1 VTNPEPA
8 AAAPS
13 AAPSTDAA
21 PVGVTATPDVAV
33 VTEPSPAILAH
44 PGPPAAEALPEQA
57 APPAPPPAAPPSAAP
72 SQAVSPQVV
81 PLHTVSSQAV
91 SPQAVS
97 PQAVSRQGVPQQY
110 GAPPPF
116 AAPPQ
121 VAAPPQFGPTPQV
134 AAPPQFGSPQFGPP
148 QHHGFATPPQIAVPS
163 QFGPPNVGVP
173 PQFGAPQGFAGQVGA
188 LGVHHPM
195 PQTHP
200 GYAYGWPPQLPP
212 QPRRNFLWPVLTTL
226 LVVSMV
232 LALGGAAA
240 ATWALRGGG
249 GGETD
254 LVSSTWVDMRT
265 EVGVKAI
272 EELLER
278 HTQAVKKKD
287 LNAWMADVDQSD
299 AAFAKRQKQLF
310 DNLVKMPFSDISFDR
325 TRLPARQLAKFL
337 PTQLFDRYHAAVHV
351 EAVTIR
357 HRIEGVDSKTV
368 AIPWM
373 PVVALVKGK
382 WSIVGDAA
390 GNDLPL
396 GANGQPWD
404 STGPVAVL
412 RNDRIIAV
420 VSADDAERGR
430 DLLQMAETSLK
441 QVAEVRPTGWDGK
454 VLFTAVQDKRIFDT
468 YFAESQ
474 DRVAQVAA
482 IAVPYYNQ
490 VGDWATTPVY
500 SSTRVVF
507 NPTQLTAQND
517 ELAHDLTH
525 EFAHAAMGPVT
536 TARTPRWVVEGFA
549 EYVAYKKDR
558 VSREGIRNALG
569 NLTVSTLPTDD
580 QFYSEPRNYIA
591 SWLANRMIAE
601 KFGESK
607 LIAFYEAFQ
616 NVSEVESAARSALGI
631 GVSALEQQWRDYVA
645 QQRG

>member
-1 VTNPEPA
+1 
-8 AAAPS
+8 
-13 AAPSTDAA
+13 
-21 PVGVTATPDVAV
+21 
-33 VTEPSPAILAH
+33 
-44 PGPPAAEALPEQA
+44 
-57 APPAPPPAAPPSAAP
+57 
-72 SQAVSPQVV
+72 
-81 PLHTVSSQAV
+81 
-91 SPQAVS
+91 
-97 PQAVSRQGVPQQY
+97 
-110 GAPPPF
+110 
-116 AAPPQ
+116 
-121 VAAPPQFGPTPQV
+121 
-134 AAPPQFGSPQFGPP
+134 
-148 QHHGFATPPQIAVPS
+148 
-163 QFGPPNVGVP
+163 
-173 PQFGAPQGFAGQVGA
+173 
-188 LGVHHPM
+188 M
-195 PQTHP
+195 
-200 GYAYGWPPQLPP
+200 
-212 QPRRNFLWPVLTTL
+212 
-226 LVVSMV
+226 SMV

-254 LVSSTWVDMRT
+254 VASSTWVDMRT
-265 EVGVKAI
+265 GVGVKAI

-278 HTQAVKKKD
+278 RTQAIKKKD
-287 LNAWMADVDQSD
+287 LNAWMADVEQSD
-299 AAFAKRQKQLF
+299 AAFTKRQKQLY

-382 WSIVGDAA
+382 WRIVGDAA
-390 GNDLPL
+390 GKDMPL

-412 RNDRIIAV
+412 RNDRVIAV
-420 VSADDAERGR
+420 VSVDDAERGR
-430 DLLQMAETSLK
+430 SLLQLAETSLK
-441 QVAEVRPTGWDGK
+441 QVVEVRPTGWDGK

-474 DRVAQVAA
+474 ERVAQVAA

-490 VGDWATTPVY
+490 VGDWATSPAY

-507 NPTQLTAQND
+507 NPTQLTAQPD

-549 EYVAYKKDR
+549 EYVAYKKDKVR
-558 VSREGIRNALG
+558 ANGIRNALG
-569 NLTVSTLPTDD
+569 DLVISTLPTDE
-580 QFYSEPRNYIA
+580 QFYAEPRNYIA

-601 KFGESK
+601 KYGEAK

-616 NVSEVESAARSALGI
+616 NVSEVESAARSVLGI

>member
-1 VTNPEPA
+1 MTDPAPAVPAQPVLPA
-8 AAAPS
+8 AVSP
-13 AAPSTDAA
+13 
-21 PVGVTATPDVAV
+21 VAV
-33 VTEPSPAILAH
+33 LAD
-44 PGPPAAEALPEQA
+44 G
-57 APPAPPPAAPPSAAP
+57 APPAVAPAGPAAQSTVYQSGPPRTAPPQGMPPQFVPQQRTPPQGAPQLYAAP
-72 SQAVSPQVV
+72 
-81 PLHTVSSQAV
+81 L
-91 SPQAVS
+91 
-97 PQAVSRQGVPQQY
+97 QY
-110 GAPPPF
+110 GAPP
-116 AAPPQ
+116 Q
-121 VAAPPQFGPTPQV
+121 
-134 AAPPQFGSPQFGPP
+134 
-148 QHHGFATPPQIAVPS
+148 
-163 QFGPPNVGVP
+163 QFGPPNVGP
-173 PQFGAPQGFAGQVGA
+173 PHLGASNVGAPQQYGAPQGYSQVGA
-188 LGVHHPM
+188 LAVHHPP
-195 PQTHP
+195 PQPHP
-200 GYAYGWPPQLPP
+200 AFASGWPPQLPP
-212 QPRRNFLWPVLTTL
+212 QPRRSFLWPVLTAL

-254 LVSSTWVDMRT
+254 LVSSTWVDMRSG
-265 EVGVKAI
+265 VGVKAI

-287 LNAWMADVDQSD
+287 VNAWMADVDQSD

-373 PVVALVKGK
+373 PVVAFTNGK
-382 WSIVGDAA
+382 WLIVGDAA
-390 GNDLPL
+390 GKDMPL

-420 VSADDAERGR
+420 VSADDAQRGR
-430 DLLQMAETSLK
+430 NLLQMAETSLK

-474 DRVAQVAA
+474 ERIAQVAA
-482 IAVPYYNQ
+482 IAVPYYNE
-490 VGDWATTPVY
+490 VGDWATSPAY

-507 NPTQLTAQND
+507 NPTQLTAQTE

-549 EYVAYKKDR
+549 EYVAYKKDK
-558 VSREGIRNALG
+558 VLAASIRQALG
-569 NLTVSTLPTDD
+569 DLTISTLPTDA

-601 KFGESK
+601 KFGQDK

-616 NVSEVESAARSALGI
+616 NVAEVESAAREVLGI
-631 GVSALEQQWRDYVA
+631 GVSTLEQQWRDYVA
-645 QQRG
+645 KQRG

>member
-1 VTNPEPA
+1 MTNPEPA

-21 PVGVTATPDVAV
+21 AAGVTATPDAAV
-33 VTEPSPAILAH
+33 VTTPAPVIPAQ
-44 PGPPAAEALPEQA
+44 PGPPGAEVLPEPAGAPAVTPPAAPAPAEA
-57 APPAPPPAAPPSAAP
+57 APPAGPLPQGYPP
-72 SQAVSPQVV
+72 QF
-81 PLHTVSSQAV
+81 
-91 SPQAVS
+91 
-97 PQAVSRQGVPQQY
+97 VPQQRVPLQ
-110 GAPPPF
+110 G
-116 AAPPQ
+116 PPQ
-121 VAAPPQFGPTPQV
+121 
-134 AAPPQFGSPQFGPP
+134 QFGPP
-148 QHHGFATPPQIAVPS
+148 QQYGPPQQFPPPQ
-163 QFGPPNVGVP
+163 QFGPPPNAGPPSAGAPPFGGPGVGAP
-173 PQFGAPQGFAGQVGA
+173 QGYPQFGAPH
-188 LGVHHPM
+188 VHHPL

-249 GGETD
+249 GSQTD
-254 LVSSTWVDMRT
+254 LVSSTWVDMRPG
-265 EVGVKAI
+265 VGVKAI
-272 EELLER
+272 EELLQR

-287 LNAWMADVDQSD
+287 LNAWMADVEQSD
-299 AAFAKRQKQLF
+299 AAFVKRQKQLF

-325 TRLPARQLAKFL
+325 TKVPARQLAKFL

-373 PVVALVKGK
+373 PVVALTKGK
-382 WSIVGDAA
+382 WLIVGDAA
-390 GNDLPL
+390 GKDMPI

-430 DLLQMAETSLK
+430 NLLQMAETSLK

-474 DRVAQVAA
+474 ERIAQVAA
-482 IAVPYYNQ
+482 IAVPYYNE
-490 VGDWATTPVY
+490 VGDWAHSPAY

-507 NPTQLTAQND
+507 NPTQLTAQTD

-558 VSREGIRNALG
+558 VSATDIRQVLG
-569 NLTVSTLPTDD
+569 NLTISTLPTDD
-580 QFYSEPRNYIA
+580 EFYSEPRNYIA

-601 KFGESK
+601 KFGQDK

-616 NVSEVESAARSALGI
+616 NVAEVESAARAVLGI

-645 QQRG
+645 EKRG

>member
-1 VTNPEPA
+1 M
-8 AAAPS
+8 
-13 AAPSTDAA
+13 
-21 PVGVTATPDVAV
+21 
-33 VTEPSPAILAH
+33 
-44 PGPPAAEALPEQA
+44 
-57 APPAPPPAAPPSAAP
+57 
-72 SQAVSPQVV
+72 
-81 PLHTVSSQAV
+81 
-91 SPQAVS
+91 
-97 PQAVSRQGVPQQY
+97 GVPQ
-110 GAPPPF
+110 
-116 AAPPQ
+116 
-121 VAAPPQFGPTPQV
+121 
-134 AAPPQFGSPQFGPP
+134 
-148 QHHGFATPPQIAVPS
+148 
-163 QFGPPNVGVP
+163 
-173 PQFGAPQGFAGQVGA
+173 PQGFSQQLGA
-188 LGVHHPM
+188 AHVHQPV

-200 GYAYGWPPQLPP
+200 AYAYGWTPQLPP
-212 QPRRNFLWPVLTTL
+212 QPRRSLLWPVLTTL

-240 ATWALRGGG
+240 ATWALRGSGG
-249 GGETD
+249 GDTGP
-254 LVSSTWVDMRT
+254 VSSTWVDMRS

-272 EELLER
+272 EALLER

-287 LNAWMADVDQSD
+287 LDAWMSDVEQSD
-299 AAFAKRQKQLF
+299 AAFVKRQKQLF
-310 DNLVKMPFSDISFDR
+310 DNLIKMPFSDISFDR

-373 PVVALVKGK
+373 PVVALVNGK
-382 WSIVGDAA
+382 WLIVGDAA
-390 GNDLPL
+390 GKDMPL

-404 STGPVAVL
+404 SAGPVTVL
-412 RNDRIIAV
+412 RNDRVVAV

-430 DLLQMAETSLK
+430 NLLQLAETSIK

-454 VLFTAVQDKRIFDT
+454 VLFTAVQDKRMFDT

-474 DRVAQVAA
+474 ERIAQVAA

-490 VGDWATTPVY
+490 VGDWASSPAY

-507 NPTQLTAQND
+507 NPTQLTARTA

-536 TARTPRWVVEGFA
+536 TPRTPRWVVEGFV
-549 EYVAYKKDR
+549 EYVAYKKSNVPAAD
-558 VSREGIRNALG
+558 VVEALG
-569 NLTVSTLPTDD
+569 DLTISTLPTDAE
-580 QFYSEPRNYIA
+580 FYSEPRNYIA

-601 KFGESK
+601 KFGQAK

-616 NVSEVESAARSALGI
+616 NVAEVESAAREVLGI

-645 QQRG
+645 KQRG

>member
-1 VTNPEPA
+1 
-8 AAAPS
+8 
-13 AAPSTDAA
+13 
-21 PVGVTATPDVAV
+21 
-33 VTEPSPAILAH
+33 
-44 PGPPAAEALPEQA
+44 
-57 APPAPPPAAPPSAAP
+57 
-72 SQAVSPQVV
+72 
-81 PLHTVSSQAV
+81 
-91 SPQAVS
+91 
-97 PQAVSRQGVPQQY
+97 
-110 GAPPPF
+110 
-116 AAPPQ
+116 
-121 VAAPPQFGPTPQV
+121 
-134 AAPPQFGSPQFGPP
+134 
-148 QHHGFATPPQIAVPS
+148 
-163 QFGPPNVGVP
+163 
-173 PQFGAPQGFAGQVGA
+173 
-188 LGVHHPM
+188 
-195 PQTHP
+195 
-200 GYAYGWPPQLPP
+200 
-212 QPRRNFLWPVLTTL
+212 
-226 LVVSMV
+226 MV

-249 GGETD
+249 GGQTD

-265 EVGVKAI
+265 GVGVKAI

-325 TRLPARQLAKFL
+325 TRLPARQLARFL

-368 AIPWM
+368 ATPWM
-373 PVVALVKGK
+373 PVVALTKGK
-382 WSIVGDAA
+382 WQIVGDAA
-390 GNDLPL
+390 GKDMPL

-430 DLLQMAETSLK
+430 SLLQMAETSLK
-441 QVAEVRPTGWDGK
+441 QVVEVRPTGWDGK

-474 DRVAQVAA
+474 ERIAQVAA

-490 VGDWATTPVY
+490 VGDWAGSPAY

-507 NPTQLTAQND
+507 NPTQLTAQTE

-549 EYVAYKKDR
+549 EYVAYKKDK
-558 VSREGIRNALG
+558 VPAAGIRQALG
-569 NLTVSTLPTDD
+569 DLTVSTLPTDA
-580 QFYSEPRNYIA
+580 QFYAEPRNYIA

-601 KFGESK
+601 KFGQDK

-616 NVSEVESAARSALGI
+616 NFSEVESAAREVLGI
-631 GVSALEQQWRDYVA
+631 GVSALEQQWRDYVK